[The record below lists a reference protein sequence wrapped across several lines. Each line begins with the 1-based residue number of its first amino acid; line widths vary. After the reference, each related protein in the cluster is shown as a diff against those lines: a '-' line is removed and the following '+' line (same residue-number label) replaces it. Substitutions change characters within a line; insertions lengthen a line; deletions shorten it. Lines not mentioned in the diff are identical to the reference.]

1 MSVLQDYLQIR
12 GLLDTAVENA
22 LRDSVADGLKE
33 AIQKKAKGSVYSY
46 PASPSAMYKRREE
59 NGGLIDD
66 TTMLTTVEGLTLTL
80 ENTAEPQNANGID
93 LTPIVE
99 DGDPAWHQPFARPFM
114 DEARDEYV
122 DNGNADSDIVKSL
135 RAMGFTVS

>member
-80 ENTAEPQNANGID
+80 ENTAEPQNANSID

>member
-66 TTMLTTVEGLTLTL
+66 TTMLTAVEGLTLTL

-135 RAMGFTVS
+135 RAMGFTAS

>member
-12 GLLDTAVENA
+12 GLLDSAIKNA

-33 AIQKKAKGSVYSY
+33 AIQKKAKENVYIY

-66 TTMLTTVEGLTLTL
+66 TTMLTTVDGLTLTL
-80 ENTAEPQNANGID
+80 ENTAEPQHADGID

-99 DGDPAWHQPFARPFM
+99 EGDPAWHQPFARPFM

-122 DNGNADSDIVKSL
+122 DDGKADSDIAAAL
-135 RAMGFTVS
+135 RAMGFTAS